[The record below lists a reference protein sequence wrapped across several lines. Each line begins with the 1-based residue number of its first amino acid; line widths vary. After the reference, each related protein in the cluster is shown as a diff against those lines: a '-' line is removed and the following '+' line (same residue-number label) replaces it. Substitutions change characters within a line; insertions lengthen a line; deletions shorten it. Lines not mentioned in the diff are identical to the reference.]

1 MPVLAGIFWG
11 SVGIFVRILT
21 DFGMDNY
28 TVLGSRMAVAV
39 VILFFVILFRDK
51 SLFRIRIRDLGLFLG
66 SGACGLVALNY
77 CYNEAINHLTLSLA
91 AVLLSL
97 SPIFVMIM
105 SAVLFHERITLKKI
119 GCTAL
124 AIAGCVLVSGVL
136 QSGGVWNLRGVFL
149 GVCSAFCYGVYSVIS
164 KEAMQ
169 RGYDTFTILFYSI
182 LTAVII
188 LIPLVEWNVFRDF
201 LQVAPVKNSL
211 FMILHALCNSIL
223 PYFFYTWSIN
233 RIEVGKVSIIT
244 AGGEPSAAMMFGLIF
259 FGEWPSL
266 LSFGGMV
273 LTIFALSILCAPE
286 KKALDAKITEYNR
299 YLSNEG
305 GMYETEAL
313 EEAMQKVMD
322 EYAGGISTH
331 YQFNE
336 KQLAL
341 AKEKIEK
348 IEKLAENVN
357 AGDMHELMFVYELK
371 ERLTVCK
378 SVIAH
383 LFARKETRWHSFDE
397 NLDYPKKSGD
407 WLKYV
412 NSKMEDGKITV
423 FTRKLVG
430 REEHY
435 EHHDE
440 SGAL

>member
-201 LQVAPVKNSL
+201 LQGRHLDENGFRMFYQMQVAPVKNSL

-286 KKALDAKITEYNR
+286 KKALDA
-299 YLSNEG
+299 G
-305 GMYETEAL
+305 
-313 EEAMQKVMD
+313 
-322 EYAGGISTH
+322 
-331 YQFNE
+331 
-336 KQLAL
+336 
-341 AKEKIEK
+341 
-348 IEKLAENVN
+348 
-357 AGDMHELMFVYELK
+357 
-371 ERLTVCK
+371 
-378 SVIAH
+378 
-383 LFARKETRWHSFDE
+383 
-397 NLDYPKKSGD
+397 
-407 WLKYV
+407 
-412 NSKMEDGKITV
+412 
-423 FTRKLVG
+423 
-430 REEHY
+430 
-435 EHHDE
+435 
-440 SGAL
+440 

>member
-1 MPVLAGIFWG
+1 MKKALYLMPVLAGVFWG
-11 SVGIFVRILT
+11 SVGVFVRTLT

-77 CYNEAINHLTLSLA
+77 CYNEAINQLTLSLA

-105 SAVLFHERITLKKI
+105 SAFLFHERITLKKL

-286 KKALDAKITEYNR
+286 KKALDA
-299 YLSNEG
+299 G
-305 GMYETEAL
+305 
-313 EEAMQKVMD
+313 
-322 EYAGGISTH
+322 
-331 YQFNE
+331 
-336 KQLAL
+336 
-341 AKEKIEK
+341 
-348 IEKLAENVN
+348 
-357 AGDMHELMFVYELK
+357 
-371 ERLTVCK
+371 
-378 SVIAH
+378 
-383 LFARKETRWHSFDE
+383 
-397 NLDYPKKSGD
+397 
-407 WLKYV
+407 
-412 NSKMEDGKITV
+412 
-423 FTRKLVG
+423 
-430 REEHY
+430 
-435 EHHDE
+435 
-440 SGAL
+440 